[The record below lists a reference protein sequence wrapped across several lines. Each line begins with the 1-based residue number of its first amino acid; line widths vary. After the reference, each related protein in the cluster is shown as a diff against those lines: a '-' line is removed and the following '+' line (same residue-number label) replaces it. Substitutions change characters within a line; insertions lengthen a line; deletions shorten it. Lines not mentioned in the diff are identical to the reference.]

1 MIYKYFLEIISIGAA
16 PYDNRVQW
24 LEETRKVGTVI
35 RMVLN
40 PIAEIFHDNIRD
52 YDYGLNPG
60 LFQILWVLFYE
71 LAENYCQIMF
81 GKIFYRSD
89 SYINFPH
96 SDEECKACTTK
107 ADGSICHFPF
117 YWNNNRYS
125 SCIQQKH
132 SDPWCPTE
140 VRIMYRITQCS
151 DSIFKLKS
159 DNEAVPKSMK
169 ICGDHCPLPPKN

>member
-1 MIYKYFLEIISIGAA
+1 MVVLLAQIQFRFWLRLNWVLSKQSLNSILFLEIISIGAA

-52 YDYGLNPG
+52 YDYGLNLG
-60 LFQILWVLFYE
+60 IFQILWVLFYE

-81 GKIFYRSD
+81 GKIFYRFD
-89 SYINFPH
+89 SHINFPH

-107 ADGSICHFPF
+107 HDGSICHFPF
-117 YWNNNRYS
+117 YWNNNRYT
-125 SCIQQKH
+125 SCIQQKL

-140 VRIMYRITQCS
+140 VSIKKNRINDLNQYFS
-151 DSIFKLKS
+151 
-159 DNEAVPKSMK
+159 
-169 ICGDHCPLPPKN
+169 